1 MEFDEEFK
9 ERIIHSLPKNTSIE
23 DIHVF
28 NSGLIAVINRQNKT
42 SALLGCLT
50 CLGRTPSQN
59 NMGYPSFIGKQL
71 LLAEDVKDI
80 PENLSPEIKANL
92 WVCPDCKLTIKKLL
106 PKFAN

>member
-9 ERIIHSLPKNTSIE
+9 KRIIHSLPENASME

-28 NSGLIAVINRQNKT
+28 SSGLIAIINKQKKT
-42 SALLGCLT
+42 SALLGCIT

-59 NMGYPSFIGKQL
+59 NMGYPSFAGKQL
-71 LLAEDVKDI
+71 LLAEDIRNI
-80 PENLSPEIKANL
+80 PENLSAEIKANL
-92 WVCPDCKLTIKKLL
+92 WVCPDCKLTIKNLL